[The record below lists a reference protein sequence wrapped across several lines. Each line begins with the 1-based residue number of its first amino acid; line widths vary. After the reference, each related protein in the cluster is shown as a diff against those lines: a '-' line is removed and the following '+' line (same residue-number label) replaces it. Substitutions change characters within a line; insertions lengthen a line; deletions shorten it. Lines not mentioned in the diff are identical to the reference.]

1 MLAVTSLSTNTPF
14 WFNVRPEGP
23 NFFALNMGLCLPF
36 ALGLSV
42 AFPKRKIISIDSDGS
57 LMNDSSS
64 LITVADVNP
73 ANLVA
78 FVMDNGSYAFMG
90 STFTTRKTDLAKM
103 AQGAGIAN
111 TSTVKTLENFLRQ
124 QTGDGKHGPTFIVAK
139 VERDAGRCRLIAAAL
154 RAGRSENG
162 SWTRSPPSRLSRR
175 SLTLHLNYSTREFL
189 MKRFDC
195 LKLLAPLVDEHMLTV
210 TSLSSNTAFW
220 SDLRREGASFFG
232 CNMGLCIPFALGLTA
247 AFPKRKVIA
256 LDSDGSLMVDTSS
269 LITVADVNPPNFVAI
284 VMDHGSYARMGS
296 TFTTRKTDLEK
307 IAQGA
312 GIVNTVTVRSEE
324 ALSAAARHALESS
337 GPHFIV
343 AKVEPDRV
351 RVKGDPHRTY
361 GRFMREC
368 FVDAVRH
375 HPDYQQAKK

>member
-1 MLAVTSLSTNTPF
+1 
-14 WFNVRPEGP
+14 
-23 NFFALNMGLCLPF
+23 
-36 ALGLSV
+36 
-42 AFPKRKIISIDSDGS
+42 
-57 LMNDSSS
+57 
-64 LITVADVNP
+64 
-73 ANLVA
+73 
-78 FVMDNGSYAFMG
+78 
-90 STFTTRKTDLAKM
+90 
-103 AQGAGIAN
+103 
-111 TSTVKTLENFLRQ
+111 
-124 QTGDGKHGPTFIVAK
+124 
-139 VERDAGRCRLIAAAL
+139 
-154 RAGRSENG
+154 
-162 SWTRSPPSRLSRR
+162 
-175 SLTLHLNYSTREFL
+175 
-189 MKRFDC
+189 MKRLDC
-195 LKLLAPLVDEHMLTV
+195 LKLLAPMVDPHMLTV

-256 LDSDGSLMVDTSS
+256 LDSDGSLMNDTSS

-284 VMDHGSYARMGS
+284 VMDNGSYARMGS

-312 GIVNTVTVRSEE
+312 GIANTATVHSEE
-324 ALSAAARHALESS
+324 AFSTAIRQALEST

-361 GRFMREC
+361 GRFMREL
-368 FVDAVRH
+368 FVDAVRR